1 MRAVKL
7 LLKELSAAAGSAV
20 RAAVAVMLIFNIIL
34 FALGGSDYAVVSIAG
49 TAFGMTL
56 ILVQLS
62 RRLRRTLLAEI
73 REIYN
78 RDQRT
83 LVAELYNQVQSFISL
98 VNWIKPRRA
107 LPSFGGPWAIT
118 PDLAL
123 ELASLIQRRRPS
135 LIVELGSG
143 ASTIVL
149 GYCAQSIGATVLS
162 LEHLEDYVGTTSRM
176 VEDHELHDVVRVVHA
191 PLTDV
196 EIDGRTWQWY
206 RTDSL
211 RQIERIDM
219 LVVDGP
225 PGGVQPMSRY
235 PALPILSG
243 QFVDGSF
250 AVLDDAD
257 RLDEQRILQAWQT
270 RMPHLV
276 VERLG
281 AKRAVLISFASA
293 GGAKESWGRER

>member
-20 RAAVAVMLIFNIIL
+20 RAAVAAMLIFNIIL

-62 RRLRRTLLAEI
+62 RRLQRTLLAEI
-73 REIYN
+73 REIYKKK
-78 RDQRT
+78 QRT
-83 LVAELYNQVQSFISL
+83 LVAEVYDQVQSFISL
-98 VNWIKPRRA
+98 VNWMKPRRA
-107 LPSFGGPWAIT
+107 LPSFGGWAIT

-123 ELASLIQRRRPS
+123 ELATLIHRRRPS
-135 LIVELGSG
+135 HIVELGSG

-149 GYCAQSIGATVLS
+149 GYCAQSVGATVLS

-176 VEDHELHDVVRVVHA
+176 VEDHELHDVVSVVHA

-219 LVVDGP
+219 LFVDGP
-225 PGGVQPMSRY
+225 PGRVQAMSRY
-235 PALPILSG
+235 PVFPILFGKLSSG
-243 QFVDGSF
+243 FF

-257 RLDEQRILQAWQT
+257 RLDEQRILQEWQT
-270 RMPHLV
+270 RMPDLV

-293 GGAKESWGRER
+293 GGAKELSG